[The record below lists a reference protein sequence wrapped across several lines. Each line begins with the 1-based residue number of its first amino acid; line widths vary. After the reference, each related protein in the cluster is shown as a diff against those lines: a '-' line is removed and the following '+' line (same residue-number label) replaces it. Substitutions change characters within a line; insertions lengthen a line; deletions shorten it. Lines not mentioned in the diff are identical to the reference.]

1 MNLSLSLTSFFLFLS
16 LYPLAAWCVSSPT
29 CHTIFRSRSLWNSLL
44 RGFARGGQFQR
55 FRSRRKTLI
64 RHPRFENHLW
74 CGPRHVP
81 VNSASLTDLTIEG
94 NLWTLAILSL
104 HQVMDFLSRCPR
116 LIRCRVEIR
125 NAEAMP
131 TQFTLLMLPH
141 LKSLSIFEATDVTNM
156 FNYLDLSVVHDIE
169 YHTDTAFDST
179 KRPWLLTPL
188 RKSGRSIQE
197 FATGPSAFYEGRLY

>member
-1 MNLSLSLTSFFLFLS
+1 MSGKGLRLGSSRTWGPISEIPQSKQNIHKTPSLRRPSLVR
-16 LYPLAAWCVSSPT
+16 PL
-29 CHTIFRSRSLWNSLL
+29 
-44 RGFARGGQFQR
+44 
-55 FRSRRKTLI
+55 
-64 RHPRFENHLW
+64 
-74 CGPRHVP
+74 P
-81 VNSASLTDLTIEG
+81 VTSASLTDLTIEG
-94 NLWTLAILSL
+94 NLWTLTVLSL
-104 HQVMDFLSRCPR
+104 HQAMDLLSRFPH
-116 LIRCRVEIR
+116 LIRCRLEVR

-188 RKSGRSIQE
+188 RKSGRSIQK
-197 FATGPSAFYEGRLY
+197 FATGPQHFTREDFIECLRLIP